1 MDRGRIIDNVQNVN
15 AVNIDQYGK
24 TGKTSTRVI
33 NPPGGK
39 DHFSLGWGDNSEPE
53 PQKPKFGR
61 KRFEQ
66 NNNNDNQNPNQNIN
80 KGVHTSVKVSNRPGG
95 QSNIVF
101 GTDDTNYDHYR
112 K

>member
-1 MDRGRIIDNVQNVN
+1 MEKQ
-15 AVNIDQYGK
+15 
-24 TGKTSTRVI
+24 
-33 NPPGGK
+33 
-39 DHFSLGWGDNSEPE
+39 
-53 PQKPKFGR
+53 
-61 KRFEQ
+61 FEQ

>member
-1 MDRGRIIDNVQNVN
+1 MMQN
-15 AVNIDQYGK
+15 
-24 TGKTSTRVI
+24 
-33 NPPGGK
+33 
-39 DHFSLGWGDNSEPE
+39 
-53 PQKPKFGR
+53 QKLKNLNLEER
-61 KRFEQ
+61 DFEQ
-66 NNNNDNQNPNQNIN
+66 NQLQDNDNNLNPNQNIN